1 MQTDGEAM
9 SIARSTH
16 NPVKAA
22 VRLRDVA
29 IGRGSKDNISVL
41 VVQLNA
47 LSQARPDAGD
57 DVADTV
63 ASEPLGD
70 VRVQRDSRNP
80 PLPVFNN

>member
-1 MQTDGEAM
+1 M

-47 LSQARPDAGD
+47 RSQPRPDVD
-57 DVADTV
+57 DGVADTV
-63 ASEPLGD
+63 AASEPLTD
-70 VRVQRDSRNP
+70 VRAARDSRNP